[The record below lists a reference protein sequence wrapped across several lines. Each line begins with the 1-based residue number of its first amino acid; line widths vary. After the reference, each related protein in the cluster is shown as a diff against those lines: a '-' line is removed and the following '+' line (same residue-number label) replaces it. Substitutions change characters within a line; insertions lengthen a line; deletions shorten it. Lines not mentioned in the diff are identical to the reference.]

1 MSVRAFL
8 FLGFLAAAI
17 GGLAAASSCPPGH
30 HAAGTETVVAATDA
44 DADAAMDADAAASGG
59 HQCHHNRP
67 AAEAP
72 RVALTRAAPHFS
84 APLPGPSPRA
94 AARVEQARFSVSAP
108 LPATTR
114 LRRDADR
121 VHDAAY
127 ARTGRLLI

>member
-17 GGLAAASSCPPGH
+17 GGLAAASSCPPAH
-30 HAAGTETVVAATDA
+30 HAVGAKMVVAAT
-44 DADAAMDADAAASGG
+44 DADAAASGG

-67 AAEAP
+67 SAEAP
-72 RVALTRAAPHFS
+72 LVAFTRAAPHFS
-84 APLPGPSPRA
+84 APLPGLSPQPVVHMER
-94 AARVEQARFSVSAP
+94 ARFSASAP
-108 LPATTR
+108 RPATTR